1 MITHARAPHMPVPRW
16 EHQHDFDYSPAP
28 HAGLSSLFAWET
40 LLGLI
45 IWSSAAASMAF
56 WVWLLAAAMG

>member
-1 MITHARAPHMPVPRW
+1 MVTHARDTYLPTPQW

-28 HAGLSSLFAWET
+28 HAGLNWLFAWET

-56 WVWLLAAAMG
+56 WGWLLAAALK